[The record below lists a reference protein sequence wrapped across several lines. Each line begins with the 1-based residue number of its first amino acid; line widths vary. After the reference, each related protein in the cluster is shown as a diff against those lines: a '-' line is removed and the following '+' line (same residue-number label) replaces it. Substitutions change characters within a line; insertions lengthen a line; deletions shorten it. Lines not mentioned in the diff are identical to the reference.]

1 MKKKIIINCILLIL
15 TLIINFSIN
24 TSYYHKSNE
33 IINKN
38 ITGIIESN
46 KAGEDI
52 ISVINNTSNK
62 NTLEK
67 FGINNNEISSINE
80 LNKQNHNHLIVSSI
94 LIILLFI
101 IITIIE
107 YIYELTNKKK
117 INRIVK
123 MLDKINHKDYSL
135 DIGENSEDDL
145 SNLKNEIYKITLML
159 KEDSLNKEKEQDN
172 LKNNLA
178 SISHQLKT
186 PLTEMS
192 ILIDNMIDTDM
203 DEKLRKEY
211 LTDIKTTIFNMN
223 FLIITLLKIA
233 KFDAGMIKFKKEKIE
248 SKKLVEDV
256 KFRLKNLLDLKNM
269 KINLIGKNIEFS
281 GDYNWEVEAIT
292 NIVKN
297 SIEYSKEKSSIDI
310 LVTENNFYTKI
321 VIKDYGSGIPKEKLK
336 YIFERF
342 YKINEEVNSFGIG
355 LSLAKSIIE
364 NDNGFI
370 KVKSE
375 IGVGTT
381 FEIKYMKR

>member
-1 MKKKIIINCILLIL
+1 MKKKIIINTILLIL
-15 TLIINFSIN
+15 TLIINYGIN
-24 TSYYHKSNE
+24 TNYYHKNNK
-33 IINKN
+33 IINQN
-38 ITGIIESN
+38 ITAIIDSN
-46 KAGEDI
+46 KSGEEL
-52 ISVINNTSNK
+52 ISVISSNSNS

-67 FGINNNEISSINE
+67 YGIEISKVSSIE
-80 LNKQNHNHLIVSSI
+80 KLNKEYHNHLITSSF
-94 LIILLFI
+94 LIIFIFI

-107 YIYELTNKKK
+107 YLFERKNKNN
-117 INRIVK
+117 INKIVK

-135 DIGENSEDDL
+135 DIEENSEDDL
-145 SNLKNEIYKITLML
+145 SNLKNEIYKITLLL
-159 KEDSLNKEKEQDN
+159 KEDSLNKEIEQEN

-186 PLTEMS
+186 PLTEIS
-192 ILIDNMIDTDM
+192 ILIDNMLDTDM
-203 DEKLRKEY
+203 DEELKHEY

-223 FLIITLLKIA
+223 FLIITLLKIS
-233 KFDAGMIKFKKEKIE
+233 KFDAGMITFKQDKIE
-248 SKKLVEDV
+248 TNKLVEDV
-256 KFRLKNLLDLKNM
+256 KFRLKNMLDLKN
-269 KINLIGKNIEFS
+269 INVNLIGKNIKFI

-297 SIEYSKEKSSIDI
+297 SIEYSNNNSNIDI
-310 LVTENNFYTKI
+310 LVTENNFYTKLI
-321 VIKDYGSGIPKEKLK
+321 IKDYGSGIPKEKLK

-355 LSLAKSIIE
+355 LSLAKSIVE
-364 NDNGFI
+364 KDNGFI

>member
-1 MKKKIIINCILLIL
+1 MKKKIIINIILLIF

-24 TSYYHKSNE
+24 TSYYHKNNQ
-33 IINKN
+33 IINNN
-38 ITGIIESN
+38 IAAIIKSN
-46 KAGEDI
+46 KSGEDI
-52 ISVINNTSNK
+52 IPIINNNSNTD
-62 NTLEK
+62 TLEK
-67 FGINNNEISSINE
+67 YGIEMNKVSSIE
-80 LNKQNHNHLIVSSI
+80 KLNKEYQKHLIISSI
-94 LIILLFI
+94 LIITLFI

-107 YIYELTNKKK
+107 YIFELKTKKDIQK
-117 INRIVK
+117 IVEL
-123 MLDKINHKDYSL
+123 LDKINHKDYSL
-135 DIGENSEDDL
+135 DVDENSENDL

-159 KEDSLNKEKEQDN
+159 KEDSLTKEQEQEN
-172 LKNNLA
+172 LKDNLA

-186 PLTEMS
+186 PLTEIS
-192 ILIDNMIDTDM
+192 ILIDNMLDTDM
-203 DEKLRKEY
+203 DEELKQEY
-211 LTDIKTTIFNMN
+211 LNDIKATIFNMN
-223 FLIITLLKIA
+223 FLIITLLKIS
-233 KFDAGMIKFKKEKIE
+233 KFDAGMIKFKQEIIE
-248 SKKLVEDV
+248 TDKLVEDV
-256 KFRLKNLLDLKNM
+256 KFRLKNLLEVKNIS
-269 KINLIGKNIEFS
+269 INLIGNNITFT

-297 SIEYSKEKSSIDI
+297 SIEYSDTNSHIDI
-310 LVTENNFYTKI
+310 LVTENNFYTKL

-364 NDNGFI
+364 QDNGFI

>member
-1 MKKKIIINCILLIL
+1 MKKKIIINICLLIL
-15 TLIINFSIN
+15 TLIINYGIN
-24 TSYYHKSNE
+24 NRYYHKYNE
-33 IINKN
+33 IVNKN
-38 ITGIIESN
+38 ITAIIDSN
-46 KAGEDI
+46 KSGEDI
-52 ISVINNTSNK
+52 ISVINNNSNS

-67 FGINNNEISSINE
+67 YGIDKSRVSSVNKLNNEY
-80 LNKQNHNHLIVSSI
+80 HNHLLISSVLISVIYIV
-94 LIILLFI
+94 
-101 IITIIE
+101 ITILE
-107 YIYELTNKKK
+107 FIYEKSNKNK
-117 INRIVK
+117 INKIVK

-135 DIGENSEDDL
+135 DIEENSEDDL

-159 KEDSLNKEKEQDN
+159 KEDSLIKKEEQEN

-186 PLTEMS
+186 PLTEIS
-192 ILIDNMIDTDM
+192 ILIDNMLDTDM
-203 DEKLRKEY
+203 DDELKQEY

-223 FLIITLLKIA
+223 FLIITLLKIS
-233 KFDAGMIKFKKEKIE
+233 KFDAGMIKFKKEDIE
-248 SKKLVEDV
+248 TTKLVEDV
-256 KFRLKNLLDLKNM
+256 KFRLKNLLELKN
-269 KINLIGKNIEFS
+269 INVNLIGKNIKFI

-297 SIEYSKEKSSIDI
+297 SIEYSNNNSSIDI
-310 LVTENNFYTKI
+310 LVSNNNFYTKI
-321 VIKDYGSGIPKEKLK
+321 IIKDYGSGIAKEKLK

-342 YKINEEVNSFGIG
+342 YKVNEEINSFGIG

-375 IGVGTT
+375 VGNGTT